1 MLTQSIYLTMCF
13 DCSQINVILCF
24 SFMEYFYTPHAFG
37 INKQL
42 NFKFLF
48 IVSTLCNC
56 YQVVS
61 LFQKDSSF
69 ALGNSFIIYWQSK
82 STEKRTCLHLA
93 GLWGLLNLSKIFKNR
108 MRFYSYG
115 SFFLNC
121 KQFWGYFQ
129 CPKLYPLFSLS
140 GVRASGSG
148 LVQGTLRPWT

>member
-1 MLTQSIYLTMCF
+1 MKIKPQKSITHYLSLQLRKHMVQDTIPHHIWFDFELLLLPLMCF
-13 DCSQINVILCF
+13 DFSQINVILCY

-61 LFQKDSSF
+61 LFHKDSSF

-82 STEKRTCLHLA
+82 STERWTCLHLA
-93 GLWGLLNLSKIFKNR
+93 DLWGLLNLSKIFKNR

-115 SFFLNC
+115 SVFLNC
-121 KQFWGYFQ
+121 KQF
-129 CPKLYPLFSLS
+129 
-140 GVRASGSG
+140 
-148 LVQGTLRPWT
+148 